1 MSDLSLSALERI
13 NDVCDGFAKAWQGGR
28 RPRVAEFLADAP
40 EDERPALR
48 RELLPEAVF
57 YLKADQRRRWG
68 QGERALVAGYL
79 REGPALGEGPER
91 VLGLVAHEV
100 ALRRQALDWLR
111 ADLALWAKQAGSA
124 KAEDRAAAQQALRH
138 WQQDADLASVRG
150 QEALVALPAE
160 ERAEWDKLWAEVADL
175 LRQLDAAKPAAA
187 PAGK

>member
-13 NDVCDGFAKAWQGGR
+13 NDVCDGFAKAWQSGR
-28 RPRVAEFLADAP
+28 RPRVAEFLGDAP

-48 RELLPEAVF
+48 RELLREAVF
-57 YLKADQRRRWG
+57 YLKADQRRRWE

-79 REGPALGEGPER
+79 REGPER

-124 KAEDRAAAQQALRH
+124 KAEDRAAAAWALRH
-138 WQQDADLASVRG
+138 WPQTPYLAGVRDKP
-150 QEALVALPAE
+150 ALAALPAE
-160 ERAEWDKLWAEVADL
+160 ERAGWDKLWADVAGL
-175 LRQLDAAKPAAA
+175 LRRLGAGKPARA